1 LVEEVEVLLAS
12 IDYKELIMGLDP
24 VFSKDHELNLSLE
37 MTPMG
42 PHMTVY
48 QGSHFEGPWYGGG
61 GFPDADEV
69 RIDSFFDV
77 FAEMELPRDDSGG
90 TIPIELVALDL
101 KSERCIS
108 VTSFGVGND
117 PPEVELKA
125 ESFFDAFV
133 EVELPGADSGRTIPI
148 ELVALN
154 LKSDNGITVTTRD
167 PGTND
172 PEEEFHIDSYFD
184 VLIEIDLPGIGVYI
198 FTNLFEFDW
207 GTTYRFGDDSNG
219 SSEDPGNQPP
229 SNDTNKTG
237 RNSTIRL
244 FHSELVEP
252 VTSPNGTPVPPIH
265 VDVWEVEGSINF
277 PDVTFNTSRKVT
289 STFNDTNKSAR
300 SKGLNNN
307 DPPKVTVQSYG
318 KIHLFRR
325 GRETKPWGDHSNESF
340 FDVTFELE
348 GSVKGN
354 INEGYKVS
362 FEGSIEL
369 QNDVEKQFGDSVKV
383 SLRSGYKLNT
393 WVGVDDLNY
402 TTESII
408 NLTSRFE
415 AKFNNTTNSS
425 NNDLDY
431 FRLDW
436 VQSSEVEDM
445 TAEGN
450 GTYGSQVNSSI
461 NISYSSPN
469 PYGDIEL
476 ETIFEVKG
484 LINSYSETNI
494 SESDSVVIV
503 QNRLFTNYYNNN
515 SAFNIDSFFDI
526 TFEINSTDDEDRVDS
541 VASAVVALTLITEY
555 IDDDDEDDDDDNDTI
570 DLRTS
575 ISTSV
580 SLNLS
585 AGGDDDEEVDLDKLS
600 SSVELVV
607 SLTDNDGDRL
617 SSNAELEVEFTTS
630 GSGDDDDHHLVFTY
644 NCSMIKRESDDDDE
658 LRKLFRMT
666 SSILVG
672 FDTEHDGPSDD
683 DEGSNPTFNIS
694 VGVVLE
700 SGSSSSDNFA
710 IESFFDI
717 RIKLG
722 SYRQANNSAYFVK
735 LKFPWFPKGNN
746 SETSWFR
753 TAVFI
758 AGSSDGTYFLPE
770 VDDEVLVAFL
780 EANPRAPYV
789 IGTLWNGKDEPPSVS
804 IDVETDDQKGNAAK
818 YNVEKDD
825 NICFFSSS
833 IFETDVVFD
842 SGDSWQLT
850 LKDFEAGK
858 KPGYQLEINYS
869 PDSRSNYT
877 AEAEYNVEVLEND
890 TVCLTIA
897 TFKIFIYKIS
907 IDPVTGNLVKELV
920 ATQELQFV
928 LILVKITT
936 HVPSI
941 PIPNFQ
947 GLQIVNLQFE
957 NIEKDYLIIK
967 GDVK

>member
-1 LVEEVEVLLAS
+1 MYSFHVDSFFDVLIEVSPLTPNPVDPKGFSLKIDQYHKYTNSLNQNVHSSSSTLSFLVEEIEVILAS
-12 IDYKELIMGLDP
+12 IDYKELILGLDP
-24 VFSKDHELNLSLE
+24 LFSKDNELNLSLE
-37 MTPMG
+37 MTPLG

-108 VTSFGVGND
+108 VTTFGVGND

-154 LKSDNGITVTTRD
+154 LKGDSGITVTTRD
-167 PGTND
+167 PGTGD
-172 PEEEFHIDSYFD
+172 PEEEFHIDSFFD
-184 VLIEIDLPGIGVYI
+184 VLFEIDLPGIGVYI

-252 VTSPNGTPVPPIH
+252 VTSPNGTSVPPIH
-265 VDVWEVEGSINF
+265 VDVWEVEGSIHS
-277 PDVTFNTSRKVT
+277 PGVTFNASRKVT

-325 GRETKPWGDHSNESF
+325 GRETQPWGDDSNESF

-383 SLRSGYKLNT
+383 SLSSGCKLNT

-408 NLTSRFE
+408 NLTSRFK
-415 AKFNNTTNSS
+415 AKFNNTTNNS

-450 GTYGSQVNSSI
+450 GTYGSHVNSSI

-469 PYGDIEL
+469 PYGDIAL

-494 SESDSVVIV
+494 SETDSVVTV
-503 QNRLFTNYYNNN
+503 QTRLFTNYYNNN

-555 IDDDDEDDDDDNDTI
+555 TDDDDDEDPD
-570 DLRTS
+570 
-575 ISTSV
+575 
-580 SLNLS
+580 
-585 AGGDDDEEVDLDKLS
+585 
-600 SSVELVV
+600 
-607 SLTDNDGDRL
+607 
-617 SSNAELEVEFTTS
+617 
-630 GSGDDDDHHLVFTY
+630 
-644 NCSMIKRESDDDDE
+644 
-658 LRKLFRMT
+658 
-666 SSILVG
+666 
-672 FDTEHDGPSDD
+672 
-683 DEGSNPTFNIS
+683 PTFTIS
-694 VGVVLE
+694 LGVLLDI
-700 SGSSSSDNFA
+700 GSDSDFFA
-710 IESFFDI
+710 MESFFDI
-717 RIKLG
+717 NVEFG
-722 SYRQANNSAYFVK
+722 YYGEENNSVYSIK
-735 LKFPWFPKGNN
+735 LKFPWLPRGNDTEA
-746 SETSWFR
+746 SR
-753 TAVFI
+753 AMMAVFVL
-758 AGSSDGTYFLPE
+758 GSGNGTYFLPE
-770 VDDEVLVAFL
+770 IDDEVLVAFL
-780 EANPRAPYV
+780 EGIPRAPYV
-789 IGTLWNGKDEPPSVS
+789 LGTAYPGNDAPP
-804 IDVETDDQKGNAAK
+804 ETDIEIKSTTDN
-818 YNVEKDD
+818 EK
-825 NICFFSSS
+825 
-833 IFETDVVFD
+833 EV
-842 SGDSWQLT
+842 LT
-850 LKDFEAGK
+850 LNISSGNQDPQTPGDALDISYSGYFEPKDIDGLDNYTISLDIFDLEPGK
-858 KPGYQLEINYS
+858 TPGYKLVV
-869 PDSRSNYT
+869 
-877 AEAEYNVEVLEND
+877 EYGADRNRQFTEEVDYIIEVMEND
-890 TVCLTIA
+890 TVHVTIA
-897 TFKIFIYKIS
+897 TFIINIYEIYT
-907 IDPVTGNLVKELV
+907 DPITGNLVKELV
-920 ATQELQFV
+920 DTQELQFV
-928 LILVKITT
+928 SILAEQASQ
-936 HVPSI
+936 VPSL
-941 PIPNFQ
+941 PIPDFQ
-947 GLQIVNLQFE
+947 GLHIVNLQFE
-957 NIEKDYLIIK
+957 TSEKDYLIIK